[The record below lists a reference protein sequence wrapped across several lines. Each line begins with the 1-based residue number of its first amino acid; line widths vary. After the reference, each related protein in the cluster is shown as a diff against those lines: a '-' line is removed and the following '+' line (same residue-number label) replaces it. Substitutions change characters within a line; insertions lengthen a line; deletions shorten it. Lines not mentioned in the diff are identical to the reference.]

1 MSEERTYP
9 EGVTSWIDIE
19 HPDIEAAQA
28 FYRGLF
34 GWTFADATPP
44 RAASRYVVAKLDGVD
59 AAGIGG
65 SGDAAGRA
73 VGSSV
78 WNTYVAVTD
87 IDAAAARIEAAG
99 GSVLMGPS
107 DVGEVGR
114 SAVCADP
121 FDVPFRLWQA
131 RQRLGAQVVN
141 TPGAWNFS
149 DLHAADP
156 VASAAFYSEV
166 FGWSV
171 DDLGFAMMIRLPG
184 YGDHLEATS
193 DPEIRTRQAGAAVPP
208 GFADAIGWLAPV
220 DAGEQPHWHV
230 SFTVA
235 ERDATATAAERLG
248 GTVLGRKDSDWTR
261 DALIRDPQGG
271 VFTASQ
277 FTPPTA

>member
-1 MSEERTYP
+1 MSEARTYP

-19 HPDIEAAQA
+19 HRDVEAAQA

-44 RAASRYVVAKLDGVD
+44 GASSRYVVAKLNGLD

-65 SGDAAGRA
+65 AAAGRA
-73 VGSSV
+73 VGPPA
-78 WNTYVAVTD
+78 WNTYIAVTD
-87 IDAAAARIEAAG
+87 ADATAARIETAG
-99 GSVLMGPS
+99 GRVFVGPS

-121 FDVPFRLWQA
+121 SGVPFRLWQA
-131 RQRLGAQVVN
+131 RQRLGAQAVN

-156 VASAAFYSEV
+156 VASAAFYSKV

-193 DPEIRTRQAGAAVPP
+193 DPEIHTRQAGVTAPP

-220 DAGEQPHWHV
+220 GADEQPHWHV

-235 ERDATATAAERLG
+235 DRNATAAAAERLG
-248 GTVLGRKDSDWTR
+248 GTVLSRTDSDWTR

-277 FTPPTA
+277 FTPPTS